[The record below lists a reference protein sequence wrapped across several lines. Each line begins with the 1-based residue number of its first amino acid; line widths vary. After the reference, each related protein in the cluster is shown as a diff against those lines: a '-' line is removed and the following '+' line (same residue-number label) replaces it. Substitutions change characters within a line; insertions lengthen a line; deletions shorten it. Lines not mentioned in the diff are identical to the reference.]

1 MSSTG
6 DDSGTD
12 PTRHHFRRRRHKERR
27 EAPVPP
33 AGLDN
38 RRTWTERVH
47 DGGAPAWL
55 LPYTN
60 VALTRIVIAFFATVL
75 LYQAAGKLRHLLGI
89 ILLSFFFSLALDPAV
104 TYLNEKR
111 GWRRGAGTGLIY
123 LGLILFIV
131 LLIGLIIPVG
141 ADFATHIG
149 DKVPS
154 YANRINDWF
163 DDTFGTKLLSSTHVE
178 SSSDLLSD
186 DAVDWLKQR
195 AGTLFG
201 VATTG
206 LGLVF
211 DFLTTGLFT
220 FYMTANAPR
229 IRRTLSQRL
238 HRDSRERVLWALDV
252 AVRET
257 GGYFYSRLLLAI
269 INGGLFFI
277 GLVAVGVPTRFAVA
291 LAVFEGIVAEF
302 IPAVGTYIGATIPIL
317 YVFAD
322 LGLAE
327 ALIMVA
333 YTIVYQQIENAWL
346 APRLSAR
353 TMSLNAG
360 VAFGSALAGGA
371 LGGPIG
377 AFVALPVAG
386 MVTAFLTAWTRT
398 YEADDDA
405 AGEVAAT

>member
-1 MSSTG
+1 MHES
-6 DDSGTD
+6 
-12 PTRHHFRRRRHKERR
+12 
-27 EAPVPP
+27 
-33 AGLDN
+33 
-38 RRTWTERVH
+38 
-47 DGGAPAWL
+47 GAPGWL
-55 LPYTN
+55 LPFTN
-60 VALTRIVIAFFATVL
+60 VLLTRVVIAFFVTVL

-123 LGLILFIV
+123 LGLVLFVV

-141 ADFATHIG
+141 ADFASRIG
-149 DKVPS
+149 DKVPD
-154 YANRINDWF
+154 YADRLNDWF
-163 DDTFGTKLLSSTHVE
+163 HDTFGTELISNSHVQ
-178 SSSDLLSD
+178 SSSEQLSED
-186 DAVDWLKQR
+186 VVGWLKEK

-211 DFLTTGLFT
+211 DFLTVGLFT

-229 IRRTLSQRL
+229 IRRTLSARL

-291 LAVFEGIVAEF
+291 LGVFEGIIAEF
-302 IPAVGTYIGATIPIL
+302 IPAVGTYIGAAIPIL

-346 APRLSAR
+346 SPRLSAR

-386 MVTAFLTAWTRT
+386 MVTAFLSAWTRT
-398 YEADDDA
+398 YETDDA
-405 AGEVAAT
+405 DGGDRAGGGELTGGSGEVATT